1 MHASVLDN
9 RYSWFTNEQS
19 SEKRPME
26 TYDMGLEE
34 HNMLHD
40 IQTICLSRDY
50 HTSSTRSIA
59 KASKGRNGN
68 DRWARSN
75 TFD

>member
-1 MHASVLDN
+1 M
-9 RYSWFTNEQS
+9 
-19 SEKRPME
+19 K

-40 IQTICLSRDY
+40 IQAICLSRDY

-59 KASKGRNGN
+59 KASKARNGN